1 VGEAGWG
8 TIPRHAAPE
17 NLCQEQGVA
26 LADDAVTLEKIVN
39 GAQGIGKLGG
49 ILQKL
54 AYRQAL

>member
-1 VGEAGWG
+1 
-8 TIPRHAAPE
+8 
-17 NLCQEQGVA
+17 
-26 LADDAVTLEKIVN
+26 LEKIVN